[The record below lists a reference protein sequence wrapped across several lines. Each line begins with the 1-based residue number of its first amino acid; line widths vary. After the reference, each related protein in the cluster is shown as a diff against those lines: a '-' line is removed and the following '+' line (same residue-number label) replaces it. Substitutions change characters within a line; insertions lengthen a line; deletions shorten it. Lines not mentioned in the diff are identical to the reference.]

1 MAQRRKSMRE
11 IKEVLRL
18 HESGID
24 KSKISSITGVSRKTV
39 RSYLTYAHS
48 ISLKYSDVQNLSES
62 EIYSKLFPVSNTCDK
77 SKPQPGW
84 DYIHKEMQK
93 KGVTKLLLW
102 QEFIE
107 KNNCGLG
114 YSRFC
119 HYYREYLKTLDLS
132 MRQTHKLG
140 EKCFVDYAGH
150 TINITN
156 QFTGEIK
163 KAQIFVCVLGTSN
176 YTFSCATWTQ
186 SLSDWIDSHIKAFEY
201 FGGVPEIVVVDNLK
215 SGVTKSCRYEPEINK
230 TYHDFAMHYGV
241 VIMPTRA
248 RKPKDKAKV
257 ENAVL
262 VVERWILACLRNHTF
277 FSLDELNTEILRL
290 LEKLNSKQFKKL
302 KTSRKQIFQE
312 DEKSVLKALPQ
323 NRFEFTEWKKVIVNI
338 DYHVELDSHY
348 YSVPYQYVGEKVDIC
363 YTKTTVSIFKNNKLL
378 ARHPRSN
385 HKGRHTVIKEHMPQA
400 HQEYNQWTPTRIIS
414 WATSIGENTGSLVN
428 HLIKAKEHP
437 ALAYRQALGIIR
449 FAKRYG
455 NERLENASTRAL
467 LLKAYSYQSIKS
479 ILEKGLDKNPLEVD
493 RQEINTQSKTN
504 KVVQSINHENIRGA
518 EYFRDIA

>member
-24 KSKISSITGVSRKTV
+24 KSKISSITGVSRKTI
-39 RSYLTYAHS
+39 RSYLTYAHAVN
-48 ISLKYSDVQNLSES
+48 LKYSDAQNLSES
-62 EIYSKLFPVSNTCDK
+62 EIYSKLFPVNNTYDK
-77 SKPQPGW
+77 AKPQPDW

-107 KNNCGLG
+107 RNNCSLG

-119 HYYREYLKTLDLS
+119 HYYRGYLKSLDLS

-156 QFTGEIK
+156 QETGEIT
-163 KAQIFVCVLGTSN
+163 KAQIFVCVLGASN

-186 SLSDWIDSHIKAFEY
+186 SLPDWIDSHIKAFEY

-230 TYHDFAMHYGV
+230 TCHDFAMHYGIAV
-241 VIMPTRA
+241 MPTRA

-277 FSLDELNTEILRL
+277 FSLTQLNNEISRL

-302 KTSRKQIFQE
+302 NTSRYQIF
-312 DEKSVLKALPQ
+312 
-323 NRFEFTEWKKVIVNI
+323 
-338 DYHVELDSHY
+338 
-348 YSVPYQYVGEKVDIC
+348 
-363 YTKTTVSIFKNNKLL
+363 
-378 ARHPRSN
+378 
-385 HKGRHTVIKEHMPQA
+385 
-400 HQEYNQWTPTRIIS
+400 
-414 WATSIGENTGSLVN
+414 
-428 HLIKAKEHP
+428 
-437 ALAYRQALGIIR
+437 
-449 FAKRYG
+449 
-455 NERLENASTRAL
+455 
-467 LLKAYSYQSIKS
+467 
-479 ILEKGLDKNPLEVD
+479 
-493 RQEINTQSKTN
+493 
-504 KVVQSINHENIRGA
+504 
-518 EYFRDIA
+518 